1 MTWALP
7 TVSGM
12 APQVRGVASLSS
24 KQILSGVRLQLSQ
37 HSTPVHSV
45 AQRCS
50 SVRCLASRGYSD
62 NGYGSN
68 HGYHSSVGYRQ
79 VSTSA
84 LASVS
89 CCFIH
94 FLLPTCINIPKIA
107 FVLALAVPRLRAC

>member
-12 APQVRGVASLSS
+12 APQLRGVASLSS

-37 HSTPVHSV
+37 HSTPV
-45 AQRCS
+45 AQRFLA
-50 SVRCLASRGYSD
+50 VRTFASRGHSD
-62 NGYGSN
+62 NGYGNS
-68 HGYHSSVGYRQ
+68 HGYHSSVAYRQ

-89 CCFIH
+89 CCFLHTFSLI
-94 FLLPTCINIPKIA
+94 FINISTPA
-107 FVLALAVPRLRAC
+107 FLPGTAVPC